1 MSADENAQLHIKPP
15 NDAIW
20 ALDIFLPLTPRGML
34 DGTPGN
40 LKDLLDAHRLTIEQ
54 QVEQYSVTV
63 NIVSN
68 MLTQLGCIQEV
79 GRWGD
84 KSSFPDEAVFSFVVC
99 PFGFVVDN
107 TPF

>member
-1 MSADENAQLHIKPP
+1 LSADENAQLCIKPP

-20 ALDIFLPLTPRGML
+20 ALDIFLPLAPRGML

-40 LKDLLDAHRLTIEQ
+40 VTDLLDAYRLMMEQ

-68 MLTQLGCIQEV
+68 LLTQLGHIQEV

-84 KSSFPDEAVFSFVVC
+84 KSSFPHEAVFSFVVC
-99 PFGFVVDN
+99 PIGFVVDN

>member
-1 MSADENAQLHIKPP
+1 M
-15 NDAIW
+15 
-20 ALDIFLPLTPRGML
+20 GMHSSISTYTTL
-34 DGTPGN
+34 IDGFAGAAAGN
-40 LKDLLDAHRLTIEQ
+40 VKDLLDAHCLMMEQ

-68 MLTQLGCIQEV
+68 MLTQLGRIQEV

-84 KSSFPDEAVFSFVVC
+84 KSSFPHEAVFSFVVC